1 MFIVI
6 ENKSYNLLFWTS
18 PRIMT
23 EKYSVPVVPIVF
35 NVEMAHF
42 PILYLEMSMH

>member
-6 ENKSYNLLFWTS
+6 ENTSYNLLFWTS

-23 EKYSVPVVPIVF
+23 EKYSAPMGIKPKASHIPG
-35 NVEMAHF
+35 EC
-42 PILYLEMSMH
+42 PKP